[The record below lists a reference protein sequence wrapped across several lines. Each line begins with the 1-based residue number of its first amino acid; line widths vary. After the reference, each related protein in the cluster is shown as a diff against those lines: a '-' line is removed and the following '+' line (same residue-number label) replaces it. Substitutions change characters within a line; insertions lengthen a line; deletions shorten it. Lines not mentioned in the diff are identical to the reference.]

1 MREMWRHRGI
11 RLIFLA
17 NLVSMIGS
25 GMNSA
30 AVIWYILQATHSEVS
45 LGALIAL
52 QTIPSLLLLPFTGVL
67 IDRED
72 RRHLMMWLDAGRGT
86 IILTVAMLVFT
97 HQVHLWQVYLMNV
110 LVAIGF
116 WMFFPT
122 VNALIQELTPD
133 GKMLDSN
140 SLLLAA
146 LQGGWLMA
154 GALVGFVYNHI
165 GLGGVLLIDSATY
178 AVSIACV
185 FQVRKGRV
193 TVARPSPERAPS
205 AAEAELVGSGTD
217 GLKAVPFKANHG
229 QVSVSNAGLA
239 EAVPVKANHGQV
251 SVSNAGLAEAVP
263 FKADHGQ
270 VSVANAGLAEAVP
283 VKANHGQVSVSN
295 AGLAEAVPVKDGAVA
310 RYVHELVEGY
320 QHVRENRRVLLI
332 GIAWALFVAAMMTQ
346 GVISAPLS
354 ERILHGGAVG
364 YGWLNAGWA
373 VGAFLSVF
381 YAAGYIRRHGA
392 NRSVTLTMSI
402 IAASLFLLPLSR
414 WLALAVPIYFVMGSS
429 RGVGGIAL
437 SSEMMELVPRHFMG
451 RVQTAFSFL
460 ANSLQICTALLV
472 GEAAH
477 RDGLRYGFWMVA
489 TMYLV
494 AALAAWLPVRSMK
507 PLAYERSNSVA
518 D

>member
-1 MREMWRHRGI
+1 MWRNRGM
-11 RLIFLA
+11 RLIFTA

-52 QTIPSLLLLPFTGVL
+52 QTLPSLLLLPFTGVI

-72 RRHLMMWLDAGRGT
+72 RRHLMLWLDAARGA
-86 IILTVAMLVFT
+86 IIFLVAMLVLT
-97 HQVHLWQVYLMNV
+97 HHVRLWHVYAMNI

-133 GKMLDSN
+133 DKMLDSN

-154 GALVGFVYNHI
+154 GALVGFVYNRI
-165 GLGGVLLIDSATY
+165 GLGGVLLIDCASY
-178 AVSIACV
+178 LVSIACV
-185 FQVRKGRV
+185 FMVRKGRV
-193 TVARPSPERAPS
+193 TVARPQS
-205 AAEAELVGSGTD
+205 EASELATILG
-217 GLKAVPFKANHG
+217 P
-229 QVSVSNAGLA
+229 
-239 EAVPVKANHGQV
+239 
-251 SVSNAGLAEAVP
+251 
-263 FKADHGQ
+263 
-270 VSVANAGLAEAVP
+270 
-283 VKANHGQVSVSN
+283 
-295 AGLAEAVPVKDGAVA
+295 VA
-310 RYVHELVEGY
+310 RYVHEVREGY
-320 QHVRENRRVLLI
+320 QYVGKNRRVLLI

-346 GVISAPLS
+346 GVLSAPLS

-373 VGAFLSVF
+373 VGAFISVF
-381 YAAGYIRRHGA
+381 YASTFIRRNGV
-392 NRSVTLTMSI
+392 NRSVMLTMGL
-402 IAASLFLLPLSR
+402 IAVSLFVLPISR
-414 WLALAVPIYFVMGSS
+414 WLAVAVTIYFVMGSC
-429 RGVGGIAL
+429 RGTGGIAL

-451 RVQTAFSFL
+451 RVQNTFSFV
-460 ANSLQICTALLV
+460 ASALQICTALLA

-477 RDGLRYGFWMVA
+477 RDGLIYGFWIVGA
-489 TMYLV
+489 MYV
-494 AALAAWLPVRSMK
+494 GAGLAAWLPIRHAV
-507 PLAYERSNSVA
+507 AEVYERSDTAA